1 MRLFY
6 FFPTVLG
13 IEGILDAEGVCGHR
27 SSALTS
33 AASS

>member
-13 IEGILDAEGVCGHR
+13 IEGILDVGDVLDHR